1 MFFLATVLTGFPLLA
16 FLAGAGGF
24 VLAFAHIGPLLL
36 GAILGALL

>member
-1 MFFLATVLTGFPLLA
+1 V
-16 FLAGAGGF
+16 AGAGGL